1 MRALS
6 WTRHAVIPFAYAA
19 RDRVMDSLSDEAII
33 ERVRNGDP
41 DVFGILVC
49 RYQDRIYSAILGYV
63 HSPEDAAD
71 LAQET
76 FVKAYVNLRTYH
88 GGAAF
93 YTWLYR
99 IAINSA
105 IDLIRKRPNSRV
117 DSLDDEKYQE
127 VGFEPTATDPA
138 VNPDKMLART
148 EAKTALRRAIDSLSE
163 KLRTAI
169 ILHDL
174 EGLSQ
179 EQVAEILRCPVGTV
193 KSRVSRARE
202 ELREVLTGHLDDG
215 V

>member
-6 WTRHAVIPFAYAA
+6 WTRHAAIPFAFAA
-19 RDRVMDSLSDEAII
+19 RGRSMDNLSDEAII
-33 ERVRNGDP
+33 ERVQSGDP
-41 DVFGILVC
+41 DAFGLLVH
-49 RYQDRIYSAILGYV
+49 RYQDRIYSAVLGYV

-71 LAQET
+71 LAQEA
-76 FVKAYVNLRTYH
+76 FVKAYVNLRSYH

-105 IDLIRKRPNSRV
+105 IDLIRKLPNSRV

-138 VNPDKMLART
+138 VNPDKMLTRT
-148 EAKTALRRAIDSLSE
+148 EGKTALRRAIDSLSE

-202 ELREVLTGHLDDG
+202 ELREVLTGYLDNG